1 MQDFKDKVAVVTGAA
16 SGIGRGLAERFAAE
30 GMKVVLS
37 DVEQEALVRVESE
50 MRDQGATVLAVQT
63 DVSDA
68 DQVES
73 LARKTLDAFGAVH
86 ILCNNAGVIDMAD
99 RPVWETPLDV
109 LKWVMGVNVWGV
121 IHGLRSFI
129 PVMLD
134 QGTDCH
140 VVNSASIAGLLA
152 NGEYGLY
159 NPSKHA
165 VVALSETAHLVLN
178 ERQAKVKVSVLC
190 PGFVNTRLIDAGRN
204 QPIQPQDESAEVESR
219 KQDRVDTMRQVLQ
232 AGMPPAQVADHVVT
246 AIREERFYILPHPE
260 FKPEI
265 ERRMEDIL
273 QERNPGL

>member
-30 GMKVVLS
+30 GVKVVLS

-109 LKWVMGVNVWGV
+109 LEWVMGVNVWGV

-134 QGTDCH
+134 QDTDCH

>member
-109 LKWVMGVNVWGV
+109 LEWVMGVNVWGV

>member
-109 LKWVMGVNVWGV
+109 LEWVMGVNVWGV

-134 QGTDCH
+134 QDTDCH

>member
-16 SGIGRGLAERFAAE
+16 SVIGRGLVERFAAE

-109 LKWVMGVNVWGV
+109 LEWVMGVNVWGV

-134 QGTDCH
+134 QDTDCH

-204 QPIQPQDESAEVESR
+204 QPIPPQDEPVEAESR

-265 ERRMEDIL
+265 QRRMEDIL

>member
-16 SGIGRGLAERFAAE
+16 SGIGRGLVERFAAE

-37 DVEQEALVRVESE
+37 DIEQESLAQVESE

-63 DVSDA
+63 DVSGA

-99 RPVWETPLDV
+99 RPVWETPLNV
-109 LKWVMGVNVWGV
+109 LEWVMGVNVWGV

-129 PVMLD
+129 PVMLEQD
-134 QGTDCH
+134 TDCH
-140 VVNSASIAGLLA
+140 VVNTASIAGLLA

-165 VVALSETAHLVLN
+165 VVALSETTHLALHEQQV
-178 ERQAKVKVSVLC
+178 KVKVSVLC

-204 QPIQPQDESAEVESR
+204 QPIQPQDEPVEAESR
-219 KQDRVDTMRQVLQ
+219 KQDRVDTMRRVLQ
-232 AGMPPAQVADHVVT
+232 VGMPPAQVADHVVT

-265 ERRMEDIL
+265 QRRMEDIL